1 MRQAPPRRADNP
13 GVGSNRIRFSLEDAT
28 ALVERAGLVLGFPSD
43 DLVLPSLWEAAI
55 GDPEV
60 TVFERDER
68 TGKRVL
74 TQAIVH
80 VWSLKNRL
88 GEERLACV
96 GKHVRGRLV
105 LIALGLLPAL
115 YALTGRPGRP
125 DDFRQLDAI
134 SPLELELAE
143 ALLELGPQTGP
154 ELRRVIGALEAK
166 ASKRALESL
175 QRSLVVT
182 QAGEQ
187 EQDAGW
193 DAAVFDLV
201 ARRYG
206 SRLRRLPPPEDARS
220 ELVEVVLRGGEEISA
235 ADAAAIFGFTQKEA
249 SAILDRLA
257 DEGRAAR
264 RHDGETPLWI
274 GSKSGL
280 AEPRSRG

>member
-1 MRQAPPRRADNP
+1 
-13 GVGSNRIRFSLEDAT
+13 V
-28 ALVERAGLVLGFPSD
+28 ALVKAAGLVLAFPSD

-60 TVFERDER
+60 TVFERDKR

-74 TQAIVH
+74 TREITH
-80 VWSLKNRL
+80 VWTLKNRL
-88 GEERLACV
+88 GEERRACV

-105 LIALGLLPAL
+105 LIAPGLVPAL
-115 YALTGRPGRP
+115 YALTDRAGRP
-125 DDFRQLDAI
+125 DDFQELDEL
-134 SPLELELAE
+134 SPLERDLAE
-143 ALLELGPQTGP
+143 ALLESGPQTGP
-154 ELRRVIGALEAK
+154 ELRLLVGALDAK
-166 ASKRALESL
+166 PSKRALESL
-175 QRSLVVT
+175 QRSFVVT

-206 SRLRRLPPPEDARS
+206 SRLRRLPAAEDARA
-220 ELVEVVLRGGEEISA
+220 ELVAVVLRGGDEISA

-257 DEGRAAR
+257 DEGRAVR
-264 RHDGETPLWI
+264 RDDGETPLWL
-274 GSKSGL
+274 GSTTELAAQRSG
-280 AEPRSRG
+280 G

>member
-1 MRQAPPRRADNP
+1 M
-13 GVGSNRIRFSLEDAT
+13 GSKRIGFSLEHAA
-28 ALVERAGLVLGFPSD
+28 ALVERAGIVLGFPSD

-60 TVFERDER
+60 RVFERDAR

-74 TQAIVH
+74 TQEITH

-88 GEERLACV
+88 GVERRACV
-96 GKHVRGRLV
+96 GKHIRGRLS
-105 LIALGLLPAL
+105 LIALELLPAL
-115 YALTGRPGRP
+115 YTLTGRAGRP
-125 DDFRQLDAI
+125 DDFREDDEL
-134 SPLELELAE
+134 SPLELELAQ

-154 ELRRVIGALEAK
+154 ELRLAIGALDAK

-182 QAGEQ
+182 QAGEK

-193 DAAVFDLV
+193 DAAVFDLL

-206 SRLRRLPPPEDARS
+206 SRLRRLPSPEVARS
-220 ELVEVVLRGGEEISA
+220 ELVEVALRGGEEISA

-249 SAILDRLA
+249 EEILDRLA
-257 DEGRAAR
+257 EEGRAVR
-264 RHDGETPLWI
+264 RDGDETLLWT
-274 GSKSGL
+274 GSQAALSG
-280 AEPRSRG
+280 PRSRG